1 MDGVWSTASH
11 SQQASRTGFGMRG
24 EDEEGCEQGSHL
36 YEQWGDEV
44 GVYTVEQAEEESRVA
59 MQAGRW
65 GKARGELRLD
75 GATGPG
81 SLSTVV
87 DRRRS
92 TTVGEEST
100 GMRDAVPSVRDISP
114 TGQPRPGVAT
124 GDLRELH
131 AEPDHDVSE
140 LGERG
145 GRGQGTGTQAQA
157 QAGLGPTAHQPVTDT
172 ATAVEEHRGA
182 SIGTESSGQPLP
194 WVDTG
199 DLRELHAETYHD
211 VSELGERWGRGHG
224 TGNQAGRNTHRG
236 GEDGLAGI
244 STQPAETEPGAS
256 HGAPWRARVQKG
268 KGPGGKGG
276 SGTGGRPGGREVALQ
291 RLPPAL
297 SMVTEESAQESA
309 QAAAPSPK
317 CAGCEPVEATYTA
330 TRGDEVIELDTE
342 HMSPAARQEV
352 SIGSDEP
359 TTARISEAIGK
370 LPTTALPSGPIDA
383 LAAPSGALAALGLL
397 PGATDSARGGGSPP
411 VALGTAADPI
421 DVAQPSAAPSTRGAQ
436 RPRVTGGSRVPQQ
449 SFASDVRRK
458 DLRVYHDRTA
468 KMGLQRGA
476 CVVGDVG
483 SRTVPRLQ
491 ALCGG
496 VVLSDE
502 GTRHAVQRAYAVSI
516 RGTGHTL
523 YGHPYW
529 NWWTLINEDTGS
541 PANHRFQVWD
551 LSIQA
556 DWVLG
561 LGQLAEWAPTR
572 RQAARNASADRQT
585 EPIHVSV
592 VGVVQV
598 AALGDDGRC
607 TIYYGPAYTRAYGAA
622 NESLLQTEVAQRDLW
637 DLLDEQG
644 LRGREALEAV
654 LDRAAPTDPQDV
666 ELGAQLLAWRT
677 RRGFVGRLTHA
688 QAKLVV
694 GVPTPAAV
702 VQQGGA
708 AAPGRVEGP
717 QQTPADCLSRGAP
730 AVTERPPTAPATGT
744 ADVSRDRAST
754 QGGPPDVDDTAHV
767 ASGSP
772 TRRTSLGYTTEAV
785 AAVAARMGL
794 TVWPLTAGQ
803 APQLSQAAQACCVCG
818 RSEGGL
824 VCHDESIYLCA
835 EAREGRGCSCLW
847 LYLAVCS
854 EGSRFVSH
862 ETEDGSIVRLRCVVS
877 GKAAPLWRGASSSAT
892 TTQLG
897 LAPATDSSVGLL
909 LASSV
914 SAATRNSRLLTS
926 PIPAVWSKWQPA
938 VTRQHALSLITVR
951 AQEPSRERRLE
962 PRSRLIYDS
971 VLQYRAVWQQM
982 VQAAGS
988 HERRQC
994 EQQQRVAVP
1003 VRWQRD
1009 LNGGWCVAVFSVPP
1023 GTGRVGERYSLVRE
1037 GAADGAPAWQG
1048 VQTVRGVTRAGGGKD
1063 EVRAVGATVPKA
1075 DRAGCSYTIVPQFN
1089 ATNYERSQTAL
1100 RIMAADT
1107 ALTSRGLISRLVGV
1121 AVAASS
1127 LRVRMPPADLTPPG
1141 MPTLDPYQS
1150 AAVRGCL
1157 QSVLA
1162 LIQGPPGTGKTAT
1175 VAAHVFHLVRQ
1186 GAGSVL
1192 VCAPSNAAATR
1203 IAEYLRGLG
1212 LQVLRH
1218 FSKAREVEAAAV
1230 HAELRLAHHAAGVDS
1245 DNARTVG
1252 KLIELK
1258 AEFGAAA
1265 DSDERLLGE
1274 LQEAV
1279 NDEAMRRA
1287 DVVVCTTMTAG
1298 STEIARHVFK
1308 LVVIDEAAQATEAD
1322 TVVPLILGAERLVL
1336 VGDHRQLGPV
1346 VKHMPSL
1353 RAGMGV
1359 SLFERLAG
1367 GSIPQFLLATQYRMH
1382 PELSVYAGQA
1392 FYDGRLRDGVTA
1404 EQRAS
1409 HVQWP
1414 VASYPG
1420 YFHDV
1425 PANDR
1430 FVGTSRAN
1438 DAEATVVVAT
1448 VGWLLGQRV
1457 PASDIGIIATYGAQ
1471 VSVIRRALDRARSGS
1486 VVVNTVDS
1494 YQGQERAFI
1503 IISFVRGAGGG
1514 SLSFLEMAP
1523 RLNVAMTRC
1532 QRGRIC
1538 IGNAATMRRGTLL
1551 RDLVRHHEARGAV
1564 LRGTV
1569 GSLTSIASERTV
1581 ALATVPRELATVPRC
1596 LPGVAAFSEAAV
1608 VAAAARGQEAL
1619 LVQDREARG
1628 EWTFTVVEALLK
1640 SLVPAW
1646 GAGLTPKVT
1655 GMLLELEATE
1665 LARLTLRQIRGYVEE
1680 ALNIL
1685 HVPITCDVGHEQRP
1699 LGLEPTDALG
1709 QWADLADGTAED
1721 REGSNAA
1728 SWVTCMDYNAAD
1740 EGGHG
1745 YRLPV
1750 DELPLVGCVMSPAA
1764 ALVEEAMAT
1773 DVGQAGGTYLLE
1785 GEWAGSALNPR
1796 VMRAQHRRGCFSR
1809 LLLLWR
1815 ARIVGYMSSSE
1826 MVLYWRYVRAGH
1838 RTALQRLVWRARYS
1852 NGREPSRALALSG
1865 LVISKRIGVPVL
1877 RSMRA
1882 ALQRAADRSLT
1893 QSNGVYFRVVRQCA
1907 CWYGMRRVLGRATT
1921 EDDRCRAQA
1930 HARRAIQWYAAA
1942 YAPLVALIPHALFAA
1957 LFAHPGGH
1965 LEALRLL
1972 GASVFGVDNA
1982 EDMRAAQRW
1991 FHVIADAAPRTV
2003 NLIRR
2008 GGCATLHAGDALR
2021 PGDVADAARSHAQQH
2036 MGGRMAVV
2044 AHFDTPPCTPYGP
2057 LAKMHLPRS
2066 RRMVHHQACL
2076 STVVAQR
2083 VHDYSLS
2090 GEVFLIETVS
2100 HGGHY
2105 VSGGASVVFVS
2116 GHQVGLE
2123 TRDDHAFITPL
2134 DRPFIVDESL
2144 RRQGVQIRAGSC
2156 AGARPVSALHPCG
2169 TPVQN
2174 PWSRPCC
2181 EGDGL
2186 SLYGSGVRAAT
2197 LSRICAV
2204 VGLSEK
2210 HLVSK
2215 DHAADVLP
2223 LMLAMWGGAQL
2234 INQALSRCT
2243 GFPII
2248 SFDSAEAD
2256 DLIREW
2262 RDGVFDEVS
2271 KAAKMP
2277 AGFPLRQAIV
2287 VVFPPAGQG
2296 LTVITTGGRLVRV
2309 QLPVDG
2315 VDLVSTV
2322 AARLEQSF
2330 PGLGVLPRNLR
2341 FVTCLNGTIAFY
2353 SAFVSDAAR
2362 GVGGE
2367 GRKTGGGRDRPGQ
2380 EPLENGQEPLEDT
2393 DCADLLTRLKEEQ
2406 SEEAV
2411 ILEAAQRLLL
2421 RASQPTGPVADVTVI
2436 AQQQGPLKGGPVTQ
2450 CPRCGAKRRLDHC
2463 GRCEQHRMCSVCDS
2477 CADCAKADYESELKP
2492 EEAATAGSWAG
2503 LTVAGAL
2510 GVRSCTDGQDDEGEV
2525 LGNEVLLTEDTGE
2538 TVSKWQAQYTARR
2551 RELLKNSPHARV
2563 TFAARQPKEGGEDGD
2578 DKVVTQRV
2586 AQLLLM
2592 WGDKVVT
2599 PAVDHSGVSVFEALV
2614 PRVSGRELRAQERV
2628 GPDGVTMSDSWSVRR
2643 VLCGA
2648 IEPMFGGSA
2657 VECRLHQLIGEACA
2671 QGPAHTHT
2679 MTHAAADYTGVGRG
2693 PAASGRRLECELYVV
2708 SLEGTVDW
2716 QSRAGDAV
2724 GTWWRQSQRDQAKGY
2739 EAQLLRTTV
2748 TAGGTRLVAIH
2759 GDPAAVATAPF
2770 AAPQDS
2776 RSALVANSLVV
2787 STVPEFTGHL
2797 AQTGRGRLAAAITA
2811 ALGTTVTTQPATPL
2825 AQATWVLQC
2834 DPESGLL
2841 ARPGPLSEWMREQQS
2856 LLDYPLWPGEQRAT
2870 PVSVPLSADAFESA
2884 LRVGQFEYVVPL
2896 AVWPGQR
2903 EELDRGQR
2911 IQLFN
2916 IESGLSATVE
2926 IVQGLRVLSR
2936 GTLLQLSRLRH
2947 MLLPGVVT
2955 PAHDRHGVIAVRVE
2969 SMSGIRVL
2977 HPPTRATLSVAG
2989 TIRGIRTLQR
2999 AVRHW
3004 RAARREWATG
3014 LLGASVR
3021 RHRGAWQ
3028 ARRARRDAAL
3038 SIQTGWRQYAA
3049 RDYVAEL
3056 RASQD
3061 AGRLQA
3067 AWRSAGV
3074 AQAYRQQLGVRPSQL
3089 EDGGEQ
3095 RACEQRTAGVVAL
3108 QAAARGA
3115 AEVRRYQRCLRAVG
3129 VLQRF
3134 ARGAS
3139 ADPVTAGLS
3148 LTTPIGAVVTS
3159 HVSTAV
3165 RAVKASK
3172 VWFYRLEPQTGERQ
3186 LYASYRRD
3194 SSIEHPQFDT
3204 FGGAMDPGDDG
3215 RPDLCAR
3222 RELTE
3227 EVNLPALW
3235 AAAAE
3240 HAFVASPNG
3249 HTAIQLHQ
3257 SSRGLDHHLTLWMV
3271 EAPAC
3276 AVGDRPTLTRNG
3288 SRELASAHLQWWPAA
3303 KVVADLSKF
3312 PTFLKLSQSI
3322 SGLLSAVSTAGRVVA
3337 SGTLPAPTVAEAQL
3351 SAETPRQQQP
3361 GGGPWPT
3368 APLVGRLL
3376 SRAKGQHWSGRQHS

>member
-11 SQQASRTGFGMRG
+11 SQRASRTGVGRRG
-24 EDEEGCEQGSHL
+24 EGAGECEQGSHL
-36 YEQWGDEV
+36 CEQWGDEV
-44 GVYTVEQAEEESRVA
+44 GVYTVEQTEGEPRVA
-59 MQAGRW
+59 GRTARW
-65 GKARGELRLD
+65 GTARVELRLD
-75 GATGPG
+75 GATCPG
-81 SLSTVV
+81 SLSAVV

-92 TTVGEEST
+92 NAAEKEREKNNVEARVYGSGGDKPTHPTQVTPRACE
-100 GMRDAVPSVRDISP
+100 ASV
-114 TGQPRPGVAT
+114 V
-124 GDLRELH
+124 
-131 AEPDHDVSE
+131 
-140 LGERG
+140 
-145 GRGQGTGTQAQA
+145 
-157 QAGLGPTAHQPVTDT
+157 PTAGPDDRY
-172 ATAVEEHRGA
+172 AVRPLGLA
-182 SIGTESSGQPLP
+182 MQMASSGETDEPHAPEHLP
-194 WVDTG
+194 
-199 DLRELHAETYHD
+199 A
-211 VSELGERWGRGHG
+211 SEGRLV
-224 TGNQAGRNTHRG
+224 
-236 GEDGLAGI
+236 ES
-244 STQPAETEPGAS
+244 STQPTEAQLEAP
-256 HGAPWRARVQKG
+256 HGPSWRARVQKG
-268 KGPGGKGG
+268 KGPGGKGL
-276 SGTGGRPGGREVALQ
+276 SGKGGRLGGRGVSRQ
-291 RLPPAL
+291 QFPPAL
-297 SMVTEESAQESA
+297 SMVAEEPAEA
-309 QAAAPSPK
+309 PAPTAAPDPE
-317 CAGCEPVEATYTA
+317 CAECDPVEAVYSA
-330 TRGDEVIELDTE
+330 EAGDEVIDLDTE
-342 HMSPAARQEV
+342 HMKPAVRQEV
-352 SIGSDEP
+352 PIESVEAD
-359 TTARISEAIGK
+359 TARASEAIGE
-370 LPTTALPSGPIDA
+370 LTAAALPSGPIDA

-397 PGATDSARGGGSPP
+397 PGATDSARGGGNPP

-458 DLRVYHDRTA
+458 DLRVYRDRTA

-476 CVVGDVG
+476 CVVSDAD

-502 GTRHAVQRAYAVSI
+502 GTRHAIQRAYAVSI
-516 RGTGHTL
+516 LGTGHTL

-529 NWWTLINEDTGS
+529 NWWTLINEDTDS

-572 RQAARNASADRQT
+572 RQAARNASGDRQT

-622 NESLLQTEVAQRDLW
+622 NESLLQTEVAQRELW

-677 RRGFVGRLTHA
+677 RRGLVGRLTQA
-688 QAKLVV
+688 QAKLMV

-702 VQQGGA
+702 VHQGMA
-708 AAPGRVEGP
+708 AATGRVVGP
-717 QQTPADCLSRGAP
+717 QRTTAGCPSRGSS
-730 AVTERPPTAPATGT
+730 AVAEPPPTATAGRTLFYIDVDSSNVGGVGMVLTQREAANDPDTHRPPSVADASCDRTG
-744 ADVSRDRAST
+744 T
-754 QGGPPDVDDTAHV
+754 QGGLPYVDDAAHV
-767 ASGSP
+767 TTGSP
-772 TRRTSLGYTTEAV
+772 PQRTSLEHTTEAV
-785 AAVAARMGL
+785 AAVAARLGL

-803 APQLSQAAQACCVCG
+803 EPQRSQAAQACCVCG
-818 RSEGGL
+818 RSEGCL

-835 EAREGRGCSCLW
+835 DAHEGRGCSCLW
-847 LYLAVCS
+847 LYLAVCG

-877 GKAAPLWRGASSSAT
+877 GRAAPLWRGASSSAASS
-892 TTQLG
+892 QLG

-914 SAATRNSRLLTS
+914 SAAARNNRMLTS
-926 PIPAVWSKWQPA
+926 PIPAAWSKWQPA

-951 AQEPSRERRLE
+951 AREPSRERRLE
-962 PRSRLIYDS
+962 PRARLTYDS
-971 VLQYRAVWQQM
+971 VLQYRAVWQQL
-982 VQAAGS
+982 VQAAGG
-988 HERRQC
+988 HERQQC
-994 EQQQRVAVP
+994 EQQRRLAVP

-1009 LNGGWCVAVFSVPP
+1009 LNGGWSVAVFSVPP

-1037 GAADGAPAWQG
+1037 GTVNGAPMWQG
-1048 VQTVRGVTRAGGGKD
+1048 VQTVRGVTRAGAGKD
-1063 EVRAVGATVPKA
+1063 EVRATGATVPKA
-1075 DRAGCSYTIVPQFN
+1075 DRTGCSYTIVPQFN

-1107 ALTSRGLISRLVGV
+1107 ALTSRGLISRMVGV
-1121 AVAASS
+1121 VVAASS
-1127 LRVRMPPADLTPPG
+1127 LRVRMPTADLTPPG

-1157 QSVLA
+1157 RSVLA

-1175 VAAHVFHLVRQ
+1175 VSAHVFHLVRQ

-1203 IAEYLRGLG
+1203 IAECLRGLG

-1265 DSDERLLGE
+1265 DSDERLLSE

-1298 STEIARHVFK
+1298 GPEIARQVFR

-1346 VKHMPSL
+1346 VKHMPSQ

-1359 SLFERLAG
+1359 SQFERLAG
-1367 GSIPQFLLATQYRMH
+1367 GTTPHFLLATQYRMH

-1404 EQRAS
+1404 DQRAS
-1409 HVQWP
+1409 NIQWP

-1457 PASDIGIIATYGAQ
+1457 PASDIGVIATYGAQ
-1471 VSVIRRALDRARSGS
+1471 VGVIRRALDRARTGS

-1503 IISFVRGAGGG
+1503 IISFVRGTGGG

-1538 IGNAATMRRGTLL
+1538 IGNAETLRRGTLL
-1551 RDLVRHHEARGAV
+1551 RDLVQHHEARGAV
-1564 LRGTV
+1564 LRGAV
-1569 GSLTSIASERTV
+1569 GSLKSVAVERTV
-1581 ALATVPRELATVPRC
+1581 ALAAVPRELAAVPKC
-1596 LPGVAAFSEAAV
+1596 PPVGVIFSEAAV
-1608 VAAAARGQEAL
+1608 AAAAARGEDAL
-1619 LVQDREARG
+1619 LVRDREARG
-1628 EWTFTVVEALLK
+1628 EWTFTVVEALLE
-1640 SLVPAW
+1640 SLVPTW
-1646 GAGLTPKVT
+1646 GEGMAPKVT
-1655 GMLLELEATE
+1655 GMLLDLEATE

-1685 HVPITCDVGHEQRP
+1685 HVPITYDVGHEQRP

-1709 QWADLADGTAED
+1709 QWVDLVDATVEAG
-1721 REGSNAA
+1721 EGGDAVA
-1728 SWVTCMDYNAAD
+1728 WVTCMDYNAAD
-1740 EGGHG
+1740 ESGHG

-1750 DELPLVGCVMSPAA
+1750 DELSLMGCAMSPAA
-1764 ALVEEAMAT
+1764 AIVEVAMAT
-1773 DVGQAGGTYLLE
+1773 GEGQAGEAYLLE
-1785 GEWAGSALNPR
+1785 EGWAGSALTPR

-1815 ARIVGYMSSSE
+1815 ARIVGYMSGDE

-1838 RTALQRLVWRARYS
+1838 RAALQRLVWRARYS
-1852 NGREPSRALALSG
+1852 NGREPNQALALSSV
-1865 LVISKRIGVPVL
+1865 VISKRIGVPVL

-1882 ALQRAADRSLT
+1882 ALQRAEGRSLA
-1893 QSNGVYFRVVRQCA
+1893 QNNGVYFRVVRQCA

-1921 EDDRCRAQA
+1921 EDDRGRAQA

-1982 EDMRAAQRW
+1982 GDMRAAQRW
-1991 FHVIADAAPRTV
+1991 FHVIAAAAPRTV

-2021 PGDVADAARSHAQQH
+2021 PSDVADAARSHAQQH
-2036 MGGRMAVV
+2036 MGGKMAVV

-2066 RRMVHHQACL
+2066 RRLVHHQACL

-2083 VHDYSLS
+2083 VHDYGLS

-2105 VSGGASVVFVS
+2105 VSGDASVVFVS

-2186 SLYGSGVRAAT
+2186 SLYGSGVRAAS

-2204 VGLSEK
+2204 IGLSEK

-2223 LMLAMWGGAQL
+2223 VMLAMWGGAQL

-2271 KAAKMP
+2271 RAARMP
-2277 AGFPLRQAIV
+2277 TGFPLRQAIV

-2296 LTVITTGGRLVRV
+2296 LTVVTTGGRLIRV

-2322 AARLEQSF
+2322 AARLERSF
-2330 PGLGVLPRNLR
+2330 PDLGVLPRNLR
-2341 FVTCLNGTIAFY
+2341 FVTC
-2353 SAFVSDAAR
+2353 
-2362 GVGGE
+2362 
-2367 GRKTGGGRDRPGQ
+2367 
-2380 EPLENGQEPLEDT
+2380 
-2393 DCADLLTRLKEEQ
+2393 
-2406 SEEAV
+2406 
-2411 ILEAAQRLLL
+2411 
-2421 RASQPTGPVADVTVI
+2421 
-2436 AQQQGPLKGGPVTQ
+2436 
-2450 CPRCGAKRRLDHC
+2450 
-2463 GRCEQHRMCSVCDS
+2463 
-2477 CADCAKADYESELKP
+2477 
-2492 EEAATAGSWAG
+2492 
-2503 LTVAGAL
+2503 
-2510 GVRSCTDGQDDEGEV
+2510 
-2525 LGNEVLLTEDTGE
+2525 
-2538 TVSKWQAQYTARR
+2538 
-2551 RELLKNSPHARV
+2551 
-2563 TFAARQPKEGGEDGD
+2563 
-2578 DKVVTQRV
+2578 
-2586 AQLLLM
+2586 
-2592 WGDKVVT
+2592 
-2599 PAVDHSGVSVFEALV
+2599 
-2614 PRVSGRELRAQERV
+2614 
-2628 GPDGVTMSDSWSVRR
+2628 
-2643 VLCGA
+2643 
-2648 IEPMFGGSA
+2648 
-2657 VECRLHQLIGEACA
+2657 
-2671 QGPAHTHT
+2671 
-2679 MTHAAADYTGVGRG
+2679 
-2693 PAASGRRLECELYVV
+2693 
-2708 SLEGTVDW
+2708 
-2716 QSRAGDAV
+2716 
-2724 GTWWRQSQRDQAKGY
+2724 
-2739 EAQLLRTTV
+2739 
-2748 TAGGTRLVAIH
+2748 
-2759 GDPAAVATAPF
+2759 
-2770 AAPQDS
+2770 
-2776 RSALVANSLVV
+2776 
-2787 STVPEFTGHL
+2787 
-2797 AQTGRGRLAAAITA
+2797 
-2811 ALGTTVTTQPATPL
+2811 
-2825 AQATWVLQC
+2825 
-2834 DPESGLL
+2834 
-2841 ARPGPLSEWMREQQS
+2841 
-2856 LLDYPLWPGEQRAT
+2856 
-2870 PVSVPLSADAFESA
+2870 PVS
-2884 LRVGQFEYVVPL
+2884 Y
-2896 AVWPGQR
+2896 
-2903 EELDRGQR
+2903 
-2911 IQLFN
+2911 
-2916 IESGLSATVE
+2916 T
-2926 IVQGLRVLSR
+2926 
-2936 GTLLQLSRLRH
+2936 
-2947 MLLPGVVT
+2947 
-2955 PAHDRHGVIAVRVE
+2955 
-2969 SMSGIRVL
+2969 
-2977 HPPTRATLSVAG
+2977 
-2989 TIRGIRTLQR
+2989 
-2999 AVRHW
+2999 
-3004 RAARREWATG
+3004 
-3014 LLGASVR
+3014 
-3021 RHRGAWQ
+3021 
-3028 ARRARRDAAL
+3028 
-3038 SIQTGWRQYAA
+3038 
-3049 RDYVAEL
+3049 
-3056 RASQD
+3056 
-3061 AGRLQA
+3061 
-3067 AWRSAGV
+3067 
-3074 AQAYRQQLGVRPSQL
+3074 
-3089 EDGGEQ
+3089 
-3095 RACEQRTAGVVAL
+3095 
-3108 QAAARGA
+3108 
-3115 AEVRRYQRCLRAVG
+3115 
-3129 VLQRF
+3129 
-3134 ARGAS
+3134 
-3139 ADPVTAGLS
+3139 
-3148 LTTPIGAVVTS
+3148 
-3159 HVSTAV
+3159 
-3165 RAVKASK
+3165 
-3172 VWFYRLEPQTGERQ
+3172 
-3186 LYASYRRD
+3186 
-3194 SSIEHPQFDT
+3194 
-3204 FGGAMDPGDDG
+3204 
-3215 RPDLCAR
+3215 
-3222 RELTE
+3222 
-3227 EVNLPALW
+3227 
-3235 AAAAE
+3235 
-3240 HAFVASPNG
+3240 
-3249 HTAIQLHQ
+3249 
-3257 SSRGLDHHLTLWMV
+3257 HLTL
-3271 EAPAC
+3271 
-3276 AVGDRPTLTRNG
+3276 PTN
-3288 SRELASAHLQWWPAA
+3288 RE
-3303 KVVADLSKF
+3303 V
-3312 PTFLKLSQSI
+3312 
-3322 SGLLSAVSTAGRVVA
+3322 
-3337 SGTLPAPTVAEAQL
+3337 
-3351 SAETPRQQQP
+3351 
-3361 GGGPWPT
+3361 
-3368 APLVGRLL
+3368 
-3376 SRAKGQHWSGRQHS
+3376 